1 MINPAVGTYRQEG
14 NGVGWSDGAFR
25 TSGNPNLSPDWTFR
39 AADKA
44 ITGTV
49 WVARAKKQTFAPNN
63 FTIKIMNRIKIGD
76 KVRFLNSVGGGV
88 VKALKDKQTVMVE
101 DENGFDYPVLVSECV
116 VVDDGKRP
124 AVGGATR
131 PTAPEPPRPEPA
143 QPRPTAYRPEETPD
157 GERLNV
163 SLAYLPIDPKNLVES
178 GYEAYLI
185 NESNYELSYSYMC
198 ASNRSWTR
206 RAGGTVEPN
215 TRIFLE
221 EFGKEQLADLERLCV
236 QLIAFKRGRPF
247 GLKNAISVE
256 LRLDTVKFY
265 KLHCFAPNDYFD
277 EGAIVVPIV
286 RDDVPERPL
295 LIPVAE
301 LEEAMMTK
309 AREDRRRPQPAA
321 SKPKRKEDEIVEVD
335 LHISQLLDD
344 TTGMAP
350 GDMLRYQVDRFHAV
364 MEEYA
369 GRKGQRIV
377 FIHGKGEGV
386 LRAAIEKEL
395 KTRYKSCEY
404 QDASFREYGFGATM
418 VKIR

>member
-1 MINPAVGTYRQEG
+1 
-14 NGVGWSDGAFR
+14 
-25 TSGNPNLSPDWTFR
+25 
-39 AADKA
+39 
-44 ITGTV
+44 
-49 WVARAKKQTFAPNN
+49 
-63 FTIKIMNRIKIGD
+63 MNRIKIGD

-124 AVGGATR
+124 AASGTTR
-131 PTAPEPPRPEPA
+131 PAMPEPPRPEPA
-143 QPRPTAYRPEETPD
+143 QPRPTAYRPEETPG

-185 NESNYELSYSYMC
+185 NESNYELSYSYMS
-198 ASNRSWTR
+198 ASNRSWTLR
-206 RAGGTVEPN
+206 TGGTVEPN

-221 EFGKEQLADLERLCV
+221 EFGKEQLGDLERLCV

-286 RDDVPERPL
+286 RNDVPERPL

>member
-1 MINPAVGTYRQEG
+1 
-14 NGVGWSDGAFR
+14 
-25 TSGNPNLSPDWTFR
+25 
-39 AADKA
+39 
-44 ITGTV
+44 
-49 WVARAKKQTFAPNN
+49 
-63 FTIKIMNRIKIGD
+63 MNRIKIGD

-124 AVGGATR
+124 AAGGTTR
-131 PTAPEPPRPEPA
+131 PTTPEPPRSEPA

-198 ASNRSWTR
+198 ASNRSWTL

-221 EFGKEQLADLERLCV
+221 EFGKEQLGDLERLCV

-286 RDDVPERPL
+286 RNDVPERPL

-321 SKPKRKEDEIVEVD
+321 SKPKQRDDDPVEVD
-335 LHISQLLDD
+335 LHIHQLLDD

>member
-1 MINPAVGTYRQEG
+1 M
-14 NGVGWSDGAFR
+14 D
-25 TSGNPNLSPDWTFR
+25 
-39 AADKA
+39 
-44 ITGTV
+44 
-49 WVARAKKQTFAPNN
+49 
-63 FTIKIMNRIKIGD
+63 RIKIGD

-88 VKALKDKQTVMVE
+88 VKAFKDKLTVMVE
-101 DENGFDYPVLVSECV
+101 DENGFDYPVPVSECV
-116 VVDDGKRP
+116 VVDEGKKQS
-124 AVGGATR
+124 AGGANKR
-131 PTAPEPPRPEPA
+131 PTAPEPPRVEVPRTKPA
-143 QPRPTAYRPEETPD
+143 GYRPEELPG

-178 GYEAYLI
+178 GYEVYLI
-185 NESNYELSYSYMC
+185 NESNYELFYNYMC
-198 ASNRSWTR
+198 ASNRSWTV

-221 EFGKEQLADLERLCV
+221 EFGKEQLVDWERLCV
-236 QLIAFKRGRPF
+236 QLIAFKRGKPF
-247 GLKNAISVE
+247 ALKNAISVE

-301 LEEAMMTK
+301 LEEAMMQK
-309 AREDRRRPQPAA
+309 ARDDRRRPQPAA
-321 SKPKRKEDEIVEVD
+321 AKPKPKEDELVEVD

-395 KTRYKSCEY
+395 KTRYKSCEF

>member
-1 MINPAVGTYRQEG
+1 
-14 NGVGWSDGAFR
+14 
-25 TSGNPNLSPDWTFR
+25 
-39 AADKA
+39 
-44 ITGTV
+44 
-49 WVARAKKQTFAPNN
+49 
-63 FTIKIMNRIKIGD
+63 MNRIKIGD

-124 AVGGATR
+124 AAGGATR
-131 PTAPEPPRPEPA
+131 PTAPEPPRSEPA
-143 QPRPTAYRPEETPD
+143 QPRPAAYRPEETPD

-178 GYEAYLI
+178 GYEGYLI
-185 NESNYELSYSYMC
+185 NESNYELSYSYMS
-198 ASNRSWTR
+198 ASNRSWTLR
-206 RAGGTVEPN
+206 TGGTVEPN

-221 EFGKEQLADLERLCV
+221 EFGKEQLGDLERLCV

-286 RDDVPERPL
+286 RNDVPERPL

-364 MEEYA
+364 MEEFA
-369 GRKGQRIV
+369 GHKGQRIV